1 VLAVAIGQWHNFFMA
16 EVGAAAALAGL
27 LFVAIS
33 INIGE
38 ILKDS
43 YLPMR
48 AGQTIGIL
56 VASLVEASLVLIPAQ
71 SVRALGVEVL
81 TCGALMCVMSALV
94 LWRSHEWLESL
105 RWEWQ
110 ASRVLLWVGGTILPP
125 VAGAVLVAGASWG
138 LYVLASAILVAFL
151 VAALNAWV
159 FLVEILR

>member
-1 VLAVAIGQWHNFFMA
+1 MEAVIIARWNSFFMA

-33 INIGE
+33 INVGE

-56 VASLVEASLVLIPAQ
+56 IASLVEASLVLMPGQ
-71 SVRALGVEVL
+71 TVQTLGTEVL
-81 TCGALMCVMSALV
+81 VVGALMCVMSALV
-94 LWRSHEWLESL
+94 LWRSHQWLESL
-105 RWEWQ
+105 PLEWRV
-110 ASRVLLWVGGTILPP
+110 SRVLLWVGGTILPP
-125 VAGAVLVAGASWG
+125 VAGVALLAGGSWG
-138 LYVLASAILVAFL
+138 LYVLAAAILVAFL

>member
-1 VLAVAIGQWHNFFMA
+1 MLAVAVARWNSFFMA

-38 ILKDS
+38 ILQDS

-56 VASLVEASLVLIPAQ
+56 IASLVEASLVLIPEQ
-71 SVRALGVEVL
+71 SVRALGAEVL
-81 TCGALMCVMSALV
+81 MTGALMCVLSALV
-94 LWRSHEWLESL
+94 LWRSHGWLESL
-105 RWEWQ
+105 PREWQ

-125 VAGAVLVAGASWG
+125 VAGVVLVAGASWG
-138 LYVLASAILVAFL
+138 LYVLAAAILVAFL